1 MDSSSQNPTRAAAA
15 VRRRG
20 KNPYPDS
27 PGLSNC
33 EPCDNGS
40 VQAESLPV
48 RPLRPCA
55 VEKRIPTQTPAAI
68 SNLEPCD
75 NGDVQRA
82 VRPLRPCAV
91 EERIPTQTP
100 PGISSL

>member
-1 MDSSSQNPTRAAAA
+1 MPLRSSFSHPNLRTVWQWIRPARIPTRAAAA

-27 PGLSNC
+27 PGLSDC

-82 VRPLRPCAV
+82 V
-91 EERIPTQTP
+91 
-100 PGISSL
+100 